1 MLDRDMIE
9 EKDVKKVLIDE
20 YMKLVDVI
28 QSYDVHFLNM
38 KAWGVTLAG
47 VVLSVGVAQDNV
59 LVLIA
64 SFILSL
70 SFWVTESWYKMIQ
83 NGHMQRA
90 REIENAL
97 HSNELVSIKYPRILG
112 SYLEKSEKNRNERKW
127 LRMMFY
133 SQVMYPH
140 VFLSLLTVIL
150 LIRKIF

>member
-1 MLDRDMIE
+1 MIE
-9 EKDVKKVLIDE
+9 EKDTEKVIYDE
-20 YMKLVDVI
+20 YMKVVDII
-28 QSYDVHFLNM
+28 QSYDIHFLNM

-59 LVLIA
+59 LVLTA
-64 SFILSL
+64 SFVLSI

-97 HSNELVSIKYPRILG
+97 HSNEIVLIKYPRILG

-140 VFLSLLTVIL
+140 IFLSLLTVIL